1 MRTLLALSAIALA
14 ATTAGAQRSDFQW
27 SKAEPAGTIV
37 SVHNINGD
45 ITVLPGTGSTVE
57 ITATKRDAD
66 ADADIYTVVKEYSGQ
81 VVVCVLWRNT
91 DESCNQDGASMHS
104 RDRHWG
110 DRGRMDVTVKLPSS
124 MVGQASSVSGDVRMD
139 GTHGD
144 VSASSVSGDIRLT
157 NVQATGVRAT
167 SVSGDVDVGIA
178 QLTGSG
184 DLTFRSVSGNVTVAV
199 PTGLNA
205 DFSMSTISGQLN
217 TDFPMTLSGR
227 MGRRGI
233 NARIGSGGR
242 NFHVSTISG
251 DVRLRAIK

>member
-1 MRTLLALSAIALA
+1 MRTLLGLSAVALA
-14 ATTAGAQRSDFQW
+14 ATTAGAQRADFQW

-37 SVHNINGD
+37 SVHNINGG
-45 ITVLPGTGSTVE
+45 ITVLPGAGSTVE
-57 ITATKRDAD
+57 VTALKRGAD
-66 ADADIYTVVKEYSGQ
+66 ADTDIYTVVKEFSGR

-91 DESCNQDGASMHS
+91 DESCNEDGASMHS

-110 DRGRMDVTVKLPSS
+110 DRGRMDVTVKLPAS
-124 MVGQASSVSGDVRMD
+124 MVAQASSVSGDVRMD

-144 VSASSVSGDIRLT
+144 VSASSVSGDLHLT
-157 NVQATGVRAT
+157 NLQATGVRAT
-167 SVSGDVDVGIA
+167 SVSGDVEVSIA
-178 QLTGSG
+178 QLTGTS

-199 PTGLNA
+199 SSGLNA
-205 DFSMSTISGQLN
+205 DFSMSTVSGQLD
-217 TDFPMTLSGR
+217 TDFPMTLNGR

-242 NFHVSTISG
+242 NFHVSTVSG